1 MTRIASLMNTN
12 ADSHPSDRH
21 CADGSSPPPLSKDS
35 YQPADL
41 EGERVSP
48 LSSMPA
54 SMLDGAAMNPITLI
68 AEEASFMMQP
78 LRINEEKL
86 TDVAQAGT
94 GITPL
99 PRFESIRAQ
108 LAVLQANTAIV
119 HGTAP
124 KPLSLLSSLNCSVS
138 TTGDGSTRSRDTS
151 ARDQSGASADA
162 AALGEPTGRPRS
174 TCSERIECTVDVCMG
189 CVIISLCANAE
200 VEVLELRRLAQ
211 LQATVQPLVSHDREL
226 NNTERR
232 MEWLMQSAVVDPLRK
247 LSEQYALTKPVQKQT
262 LTKLQEIESRK
273 MEIKQVLHMARAQDS
288 GSTSTTVS
296 AVKRQTPSSDSP
308 PGLQASGAKSDVINR
323 TTGTSMSDRA
333 AAAAAAA
340 FPESAPAPLPY
351 RDHSAESESSSSS
364 SSSSSSAAAAAASD
378 KAEGPASTLRST
390 DAACPAPSSA
400 APQDAIPA
408 LAANASDEHDRTQSD
423 QEFAQLSNAHL
434 SHLLSLTRGLLR
446 MNRKQ
451 KHNINQLLQ
460 NFTALARAFTG
471 TSPNGSGGLSSGTL
485 PPLDGY
491 DEVIPP
497 SAVSE
502 PVSDGKMQ
510 AQRAHQNRDIDRRH
524 DDHQQ
529 QQPHASVMNA
539 AAVTDPALNSVLSEM
554 FHLLQHSPLHL
565 FTALRSLNDDEIDH
579 AAAEYRLLLEQRAHG
594 RSDYAYGSIMLLVML
609 TLCDALCSHES
620 SICARWWRY
629 SQDD

>member
-1 MTRIASLMNTN
+1 MSATYAELKTGHLFSTELALHTDRHNLTRMESLWKNGMTRIASLMNTN
-12 ADSHPSDRH
+12 ADSHLSDRH
-21 CADGSSPPPLSKDS
+21 CADGPSPPSSSKDS

-54 SMLDGAAMNPITLI
+54 SLLDGAAMNPITLI

-162 AALGEPTGRPRS
+162 AALGEPAGRPRS
-174 TCSERIECTVDVCMG
+174 TCTERIECTVDVCMG
-189 CVIISLCANAE
+189 CVIISLCANVE

-232 MEWLMQSAVVDPLRK
+232 MEWLLQSAVVDPLRK

-288 GSTSTTVS
+288 RSTSTTVS

-308 PGLQASGAKSDVINR
+308 PGLQASSAKSDVINR
-323 TTGTSMSDRA
+323 TTGSSMSDRA

-378 KAEGPASTLRST
+378 KAEAPASTLYSA

-408 LAANASDEHDRTQSD
+408 LATNASDEHDRTQSD

-460 NFTALARAFTG
+460 KQFQCCVFEHVQLCSASQRQQLRLGCNFGCASASL
-471 TSPNGSGGLSSGTL
+471 NLS
-485 PPLDGY
+485 
-491 DEVIPP
+491 
-497 SAVSE
+497 
-502 PVSDGKMQ
+502 Q
-510 AQRAHQNRDIDRRH
+510 QR
-524 DDHQQ
+524 
-529 QQPHASVMNA
+529 
-539 AAVTDPALNSVLSEM
+539 
-554 FHLLQHSPLHL
+554 LHL
-565 FTALRSLNDDEIDH
+565 
-579 AAAEYRLLLEQRAHG
+579 
-594 RSDYAYGSIMLLVML
+594 
-609 TLCDALCSHES
+609 
-620 SICARWWRY
+620 
-629 SQDD
+629 